1 MVPSFRLLPTPPF
14 LTSFGTEVPAMYLPR
29 KACTVVSKAPNFL
42 VHPSPWAASRIWY
55 SFMDG
60 LKSPSMFFRLHQ
72 NAMVL
77 PANSPVSSVQSSFT
91 RPLMSSS
98 PNLMPSIRVTVACS
112 GCWAFSCT
120 PCINFAAFLFLLR
133 CLFRKR
139 LAAEMP
145 RQYIYLFRRP
155 PLQVVC

>member
-42 VHPSPWAASRIWY
+42 VQPSPWAASRIWY

-60 LKSPSMFFRLHQ
+60 LKSPSIFFRLHQ

-77 PANSPVSSVQSSFT
+77 PANSPVTSVQSSFT
-91 RPLMSSS
+91 LPLMSSS
-98 PNLMPSIRVTVACS
+98 PNLTESIHDGGMLGLLSVFLYTLHFCDLSLEVAVTKLCCGAEPLNYDC
-112 GCWAFSCT
+112 
-120 PCINFAAFLFLLR
+120 FASHDLLV
-133 CLFRKR
+133 LGE
-139 LAAEMP
+139 L
-145 RQYIYLFRRP
+145 
-155 PLQVVC
+155 V